1 MVAGSGLGP
10 RPRTPGHLASS
21 PSLRTAPP
29 NHDGG
34 KPINGVQTDSNNTD
48 NFLWWTG
55 RPLHEAMWYYANRK
69 LLYDKVA
76 GARDFI
82 SKGIVTSE
90 KHGTVFVNNVNHA
103 QAYINGTITE
113 GTLEAPFRH
122 TSLPALEAVQS
133 VITPAAPGAHTLH
146 PLPSAF
152 PVTLDDLGPAS
163 KRLTINPEMLEQT
176 NEAILRHFTDRI
188 TNTELRLQINNTY
201 GHDGVAFIIAT
212 EKKLNM
218 PNSVRNSS
226 ATARYAMLLDHR
238 KTGLMRVTIAHKQC

>member
-10 RPRTPGHLASS
+10 RPRTPGHLAST

-34 KPINGVQTDSNNTD
+34 EPSNDVQIDPNNTD

-69 LLYDKVA
+69 LLCDKVA

-113 GTLEAPFRH
+113 GTLEAP
-122 TSLPALEAVQS
+122 
-133 VITPAAPGAHTLH
+133 
-146 PLPSAF
+146 
-152 PVTLDDLGPAS
+152 
-163 KRLTINPEMLEQT
+163 
-176 NEAILRHFTDRI
+176 
-188 TNTELRLQINNTY
+188 
-201 GHDGVAFIIAT
+201 
-212 EKKLNM
+212 LN
-218 PNSVRNSS
+218 V
-226 ATARYAMLLDHR
+226 
-238 KTGLMRVTIAHKQC
+238 